1 MSERIEKIMQEYQ
14 QMVMERTCLENQ
26 ILNFKGITETE
37 MIDSIG
43 STPEFW
49 SLV

>member
-26 ILNFKGITETE
+26 ILNFL
-37 MIDSIG
+37 
-43 STPEFW
+43 PQNQR
-49 SLV
+49 